1 MNNKDEQHREERE
14 ESPSH
19 SQQTVSD
26 DDEIDYSVKPE
37 FYDSEL
43 DDKDELWVQKKRGGR
58 TSDAILNCPACF
70 TTLCLDCQRHEKNV
84 TQYRAMFVVNCKI
97 KSEQVAQLG
106 NKRKRGKKGRGSGA
120 AEADS
125 DMGETSKHVCCS
137 VCSTDVGVI
146 DEDEKTMAEGK
157 DYCERKIN
165 MLKSN
170 YEQLL
175 DVATKKKSI
184 ADETGVILQAK
195 LRQLAPPAQ

>member
-125 DMGETSKHVCCS
+125 DMGETYKH
-137 VCSTDVGVI
+137 
-146 DEDEKTMAEGK
+146 KTMTEGK

-165 MLKSN
+165 LLKSN